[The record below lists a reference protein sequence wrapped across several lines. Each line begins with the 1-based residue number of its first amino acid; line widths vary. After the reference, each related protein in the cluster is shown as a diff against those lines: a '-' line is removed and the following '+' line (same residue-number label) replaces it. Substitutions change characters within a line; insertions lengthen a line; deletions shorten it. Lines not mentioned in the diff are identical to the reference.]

1 MKKTHLYHRSYT
13 HTFYSLTT
21 TSCATSQTTVE
32 KTKWFCGKWTE
43 SYGAQIEL
51 SDCHAKLFFVF
62 FFKCM
67 NAKTKA
73 NALIKYEWKYTII
86 NFAYSTIKFFAR
98 YLMKTCLE
106 TTLD

>member
-1 MKKTHLYHRSYT
+1 MLQVKQLLRKQNDSVANGLKVMVHKLN
-13 HTFYSLTT
+13 FQIVMQ
-21 TSCATSQTTVE
+21 SCF
-32 KTKWFCGKWTE
+32 FC
-43 SYGAQIEL
+43 
-51 SDCHAKLFFVF
+51 F